1 MTGLLPAL
9 RRRNHLGI
17 TFAVMAAVAM
27 TGCDVST
34 TEIDNKQA
42 EDFVKGAFE
51 KPPRS
56 VTCPSGVEAKKGGTL
71 TCKAVDS
78 TGRRYVVT
86 LHMADDEGHV
96 TVGKGDFKP
105 LGKPPPLGT
114 PPPLG

>member
-1 MTGLLPAL
+1 MVGLLPAV

-27 TGCDVST
+27 AGCDVST
-34 TEIDNKQA
+34 TEIDSKQA

-56 VTCPSGVEAKKGGTL
+56 VKCPSGVEAKKGGTL

-78 TGRRYVVT
+78 TGKRYDVI
-86 LHMADDEGHV
+86 LHMADDEGRV
-96 TVGKGDFKP
+96 TVGKQDFKP
-105 LGKPPPLGT
+105 VGG
-114 PPPLG
+114 GS